1 MAVLIGL
8 GAGLFLHF
16 LATFIGQILRLR
28 LPAARASEKRSQLT
42 GPTPPSHTGDKKTDG
57 YSISSYLRPF
67 GRKPPEFQSAPVSE
81 VPLGYMRDGA
91 SASASGAAGGSSA
104 SSSSKNG
111 RGLDFYYYEELL
123 RSAKDGRNL
132 RNSGL
137 ISTMILEEE
146 ENHESDESLMN
157 D

>member
-1 MAVLIGL
+1 VAVLIGL

-91 SASASGAAGGSSA
+91 SASASGTAGGSSA
-104 SSSSKNG
+104 SSSKNG